1 MMSATALITTPGVR
15 RRAWKLANGPSTWML
30 APALVF
36 FGAFA
41 IVPLLGVAVLSL
53 TEWDGLGAPS
63 FTGFANWAHVFSDP
77 VTLNAMWLTF
87 AMTALTYLLQA
98 PVSIL
103 LGVFMAGNERYR
115 AVFSVLYF
123 LPLLF
128 SAAAIGIAFKALL
141 DPNFGLSKAFDA
153 AWLTQDWLG
162 DPNLAFYVVIFVI
175 TWSFVPFH
183 SLLYQAGVRQIPMS
197 MYEAA
202 KLDGAGRIQTFFSV
216 TLPQIK
222 YTVVTSSTLMIVG
235 SLTYFDLVFVLTAGG
250 PGNATRILPL
260 DMYLTGFRSYQ
271 MGPASA
277 IALILVVV
285 GLVISLALNK
295 FSGADKM
302 ESQTEGG

>member
-1 MMSATALITTPGVR
+1 MSATALITTPGVR